1 MSRRGNGEGSVYQRS
16 DGKWCAAVTV
26 EGGRRRVLYGRTRQE
41 AADKLTDALRA
52 RKDGTLT
59 TGSRVTVAIYLDEW
73 LRDVV
78 KPSVRPWTY
87 RGYEVLVRLHIV
99 PEIGRVRL
107 DKLTP
112 AHVQGLVN
120 RKREAGLSPKT
131 VQYMRGVL
139 RTALNRAL
147 RWGLATRNVADLVDG
162 PKVGRHEI
170 QPFSPAEARAFLDAV
185 RGDRLEALYSVALTM
200 GLRQG
205 EALGLRWEDVGLE
218 AGTLHVRHQLQRVDG
233 QLQQVPVK
241 TARSRRTLAMPPSI
255 VGSLREHRRRLVE
268 DRLLAGSRWR
278 ETGYVF
284 TTSIGTPLEARNVV
298 RSFKA
303 ILARPGLPGVRFHDL
318 RHSCATLLLVQGV
331 SPRVVMEILGH
342 SQISLTMNTY
352 SHVVPE
358 LQREAAA
365 RLDAL
370 LRQRSGS

>member
-1 MSRRGNGEGSVYQRS
+1 MSRRGKGEGSVYQRR
-16 DGKWCAAVTV
+16 DGKWCAAVTI
-26 EGGRRRVLYGRTRQE
+26 ESGRRRVYYGRTRQE
-41 AADKLTDALRA
+41 AAEKLAEALLA
-52 RKDGTLT
+52 RKHGTLT
-59 TGSRVTVAIYLDEW
+59 TGSRLTVAAFLNQW
-73 LRDVV
+73 LQDVV

-87 RGYEVLVRLHIV
+87 RGYEVLVRCHLI
-99 PEIGRVRL
+99 PEMGRVRL

-112 AHVQGLVN
+112 EQVQGLMN
-120 RKREAGLSPKT
+120 RKREAGLSAKT

-147 RWGLATRNVADLVDG
+147 RWGLVPRNVADLVDG
-162 PKVGRHEI
+162 PKVERFEI
-170 QPFSPAEARAFLDAV
+170 QPFTRVEARSFLDAV
-185 RGDRLEALYSVALTM
+185 RGNRLEALYSVALAM

-205 EALGLRWEDVGLE
+205 EALGLRWQDVDLDT
-218 AGTLHVRHQLQRVDG
+218 GTLHVRRQLQRVAG
-233 QLQQVPVK
+233 QLRQVPVK

-255 VGSLREHRRRLVE
+255 VGSLREHRRRQAQ
-268 DRLLAGSRWR
+268 DQLLAGSRWR
-278 ETGYVF
+278 ETGCVF

-298 RSFKA
+298 RSFKE
-303 ILARPGLPGVRFHDL
+303 ILARAGLPDVRFHDL

-358 LQREAAA
+358 LQREAAN

-370 LRQRSGS
+370 LRS